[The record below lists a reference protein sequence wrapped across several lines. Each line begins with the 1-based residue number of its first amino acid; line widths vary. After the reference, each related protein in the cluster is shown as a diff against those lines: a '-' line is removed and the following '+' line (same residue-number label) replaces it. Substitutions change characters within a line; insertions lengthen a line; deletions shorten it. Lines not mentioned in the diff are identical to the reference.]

1 MGSVYMNWAEVQIKT
16 TPEYEEIITGIL
28 YDVGASGLAI
38 EDPRD
43 ILEIS
48 QSQEG
53 WAVVDP
59 DLVKMESD
67 DILIKAY
74 FSEAED
80 IDYKI
85 QEIKYRI
92 KNNDI
97 LKDAEP
103 DITVTMVND
112 EDFAENWKKYFKP
125 LRIGN
130 RIVIKPTWE
139 SYELKENDILIELDP
154 GMAFGTG
161 THETT
166 SLCIEALEKYVKEG
180 DIVFDIGCGSGI
192 LSIVAAK
199 LGASKVVAVDVDEMC
214 IKVTNDNI
222 KLNEVQDIVEVKKGN
237 LLDVVKGK
245 ANIIV
250 SNIIAEIIVEMIGD
264 LKYHLENNG
273 IFIASG
279 VIEEKIPLVE
289 NKLIEN
295 GFKIID
301 THLKNEW
308 ALIIAIN
315 NGEGNA

>member
-1 MGSVYMNWAEVQIKT
+1 MNWAEVQIKT

-59 DLVKMESD
+59 DLIKLESD

>member
-59 DLVKMESD
+59 DLIKLESD

>member
-1 MGSVYMNWAEVQIKT
+1 MNWAEVQIKT

-48 QSQEG
+48 QSQEE

-59 DLVKMESD
+59 DLIKMESD

>member
-1 MGSVYMNWAEVQIKT
+1 MNWAEVQIKT

-59 DLVKMESD
+59 DLIKMESD

>member
-59 DLVKMESD
+59 DLIKMESD

>member
-1 MGSVYMNWAEVQIKT
+1 MNWAEVQIKT

>member
-1 MGSVYMNWAEVQIKT
+1 MNWAEVQIKT

-59 DLVKMESD
+59 DLIKMESD

-295 GFKIID
+295 GFKIVD